1 MSLAVL
7 WFCVI
12 TVFWLGYLF
21 LEGFDFGVGM
31 LLAVLGRDD
40 RERRVLINTIG
51 PLWDGNEV
59 WLIVA
64 IGATFAAFPAWY
76 AGLLSAAYLPV
87 LLILLG
93 LIGRGVAFEYRGKVD
108 SQRWRRTWDRIIVTG
123 SLVPSLGIGLLLS
136 STFLGLPLDAAGN
149 RDGSP
154 FAALRW
160 DTGLGALAFAGFAL
174 VHGAAFIALK
184 TEGSIRRRARVL
196 GRRIGPVVL
205 LPLIALTLLV
215 QLERGSAWLW
225 PVFGLAILAGV
236 AAVARLRAAREG
248 QAFALLGLM
257 LACAVVTLFGAL
269 YPDVLPSTVDDAFS
283 LTVAG
288 AASSP
293 YTLGVM
299 SWVGLI
305 GLPVVLIYQ
314 GWTYWVFRKRVGTQ
328 HIPAGH

>member
-1 MSLAVL
+1 MSLPVL
-7 WFCVI
+7 WFCII

-51 PLWDGNEV
+51 PVWDGNEV

-269 YPDVLPSTVDDAFS
+269 YPDVLPSTVDVAFS